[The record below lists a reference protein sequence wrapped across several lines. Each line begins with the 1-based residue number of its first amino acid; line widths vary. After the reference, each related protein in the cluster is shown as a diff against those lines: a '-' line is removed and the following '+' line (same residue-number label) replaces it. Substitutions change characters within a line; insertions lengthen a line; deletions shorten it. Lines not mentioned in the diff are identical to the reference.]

1 MFHINKLIALFETK
15 LKTNQTVKEQPFL
28 LAIWFH
34 DIVYDG
40 KANDNEELSAKM
52 FKEFATDAEL
62 DQHTTEMVT

>member
-15 LKTNQTVKEQPFL
+15 LTTNQTVKEQPFL
-28 LAIWFH
+28 LAICFH
-34 DIVYDG
+34 DIVNDG

-62 DQHTTEMVT
+62 DQHTTDMVT